1 MPPPALPGPRYTILA
16 AGPSGSGHYP
26 QQAMHYGRAK
36 GPAPELCKGFARG
49 HCRFGNTC
57 RYLHESSMPP
67 PAARAS
73 QAPAQQKLQATSL
86 QHRSHPYQQAQS
98 SRPSPVQFHN
108 HKSFQTYASFVDT
121 KLDKALAKGIIG
133 EWPFPEPPT
142 VVNGLKVV
150 DDKLPKLRLCIN
162 PMYINLFLKYEPLK
176 YDRLQ
181 DLTDTIGSG
190 DFMSTSD
197 DKSGY

>member
-1 MPPPALPGPRYTILA
+1 MLRQNKHCGDSKADIYLPPAMEKVAKIFADHLFKSNVVNIQAEQLPGRHWTIRPMPPPALPGPRYTILA

-98 SRPSPVQFHN
+98 CQKPL
-108 HKSFQTYASFVDT
+108 QT
-121 KLDKALAKGIIG
+121 IH
-133 EWPFPEPPT
+133 
-142 VVNGLKVV
+142 
-150 DDKLPKLRLCIN
+150 R
-162 PMYINLFLKYEPLK
+162 
-176 YDRLQ
+176 Q
-181 DLTDTIGSG
+181 
-190 DFMSTSD
+190 
-197 DKSGY
+197 